1 MTEAKNPPPSPE
13 DERLQAIASALS
25 IGGLRRH
32 LFLCAEQTTP
42 RCSTY
47 EQSSAVWK
55 YTKQRLRA
63 LGLTSAP
70 PAWRGGDGAPPPTPA
85 GVGTVFRT
93 KADCLRICEQ
103 GPIAVVYPDGVW
115 YHSVDEAAMERIIS
129 EHLIGGRPVA
139 DLVFA
144 VDALDRSGGDS
155 VEPA

>member
-1 MTEAKNPPPSPE
+1 MTERSDGAAPA
-13 DERLQAIASALS
+13 ERLQAIASALS

-42 RCSTY
+42 KCSTY
-47 EQSSAVWK
+47 EHSSAVWK
-55 YTKQRLRA
+55 YTKRRLKE
-63 LGLTSAP
+63 LDLTSAP
-70 PAWRGGDGAPPPTPA
+70 PPWRDRGEAPAATEPGT
-85 GVGTVFRT
+85 GTVYRT

-115 YHSVDEAAMERIIS
+115 YHSVDEAAMERIIQ

-144 VDALDRSGGDS
+144 VDAMPDGTGPSD
-155 VEPA
+155 AA